1 MKAAALFL
9 IRVYQATLSPLLGQH
24 CRFHPTCSD
33 YMSQAIA
40 RHGFAQGGFLGLKR
54 IFRCHP
60 FHKGGF
66 DPVP

>member
-33 YMSQAIA
+33 YAAQAIA
-40 RHGFAQGGFLGLKR
+40 THGLARGGFLGLKR
-54 IFRCHP
+54 VFRCHP
-60 FHKGGF
+60 FHEGGF